1 VFLVD
6 ALAGVGQPEL
16 RETLLFVRAQPGAVS
31 ADEVAGHF
39 RIHRTVARSRLER
52 LSEAKLLEASFERRT
67 GRSGPGAGRPAKVYR
82 VPPEIAA
89 IEFPPRHYEQLLGHL
104 LRTLPPD
111 ARDDALADAGIAFA
125 GDLADAAGLK
135 PARGVRSA
143 AERACSALGL
153 LGFQARVAEAS
164 ADHVVIETPTC
175 PLRPLVVAN
184 PQAAAIDRGL
194 WLGLVGRYLPRRRP
208 CSVRCQTHDCL
219 DENAPCRVALTF
231 RTGNLTTP

>member
-1 VFLVD
+1 VD

-16 RETLLFVRAQPGAVS
+16 RETLLFVRAQAGAVS
-31 ADEVAGHF
+31 ADDVAGHF

-52 LSEAKLLEASFERRT
+52 LAEAGLLEASFERRT

-89 IEFPPRHYEQLLGHL
+89 IEFPARHYEQLVSHL
-104 LRTLPPD
+104 LTALPPEE
-111 ARDDALADAGIAFA
+111 RQEALADVGIAFA

-135 PARGVRSA
+135 PARGIRSA

-184 PQAAAIDRGL
+184 PEAAAIDRGL
-194 WLGLVGRYLPRRRP
+194 WFGLIGRYLPRRRS
-208 CSVRCQTHDCL
+208 CAVTCQTHDCL
-219 DENAPCRVALTF
+219 NEDALCRVALTF

>member
-1 VFLVD
+1 VD
-6 ALAGVGQPEL
+6 ALEGVGQPEL

-31 ADEVAGHF
+31 ADDAAGHF

-52 LSEAKLLEASFERRT
+52 LAEAGLLEASFERRT
-67 GRSGPGAGRPAKVYR
+67 RRTGPGAGRPAKVYR
-82 VPPEIAA
+82 VPPETAS
-89 IEFPPRHYEQLLGHL
+89 IEFPERRYERVLAHL
-104 LRTLPPD
+104 LRVLPPD
-111 ARDDALADAGIAFA
+111 EREEALADVGIAFA
-125 GDLADAAGLK
+125 GDLADAAGLR

-184 PQAAAIDRGL
+184 PRAAAIDRGL
-194 WLGLVGRYLPRRRP
+194 WLGLVGRYLPKRRP
-208 CSVRCQTHDCL
+208 CSVTCQTHDCL
-219 DENAPCRVALTF
+219 DEDAPCRVTLTF
-231 RTGNLTTP
+231 RTGNLSTP